1 MSPKQIK
8 AIRARLFL
16 TQNQLA
22 VRLGVARNTVVRWE
36 NGSRR
41 ITSVTALAIQSLK

>member
-36 NGSRR
+36 NGTRNISR
-41 ITSVTALAIQSLK
+41 VTEIAIQSLR